1 MARFRFVVLGAG
13 FFAGKWMETVKARE
27 DCEVVGI
34 ASRSRSLAEELQ
46 RDLGVSGVTIY
57 AGWEEAIDH
66 AKADAVIIT
75 LPQVSAP

>member
-34 ASRSRSLAEELQ
+34 ASRPGAWRRS
-46 RDLGVSGVTIY
+46 Y
-57 AGWEEAIDH
+57 
-66 AKADAVIIT
+66 
-75 LPQVSAP
+75 SATWV